1 MKKISK
7 FWLPIEVASLI
18 LTFINPYIGI
28 FSMVTM
34 IEFFILGV
42 VDINIKA
49 RKKVKGPFNKQT
61 LGALR
66 FMGIV
71 IPIVFFIMK
80 AFSYIVCYS
89 LATIQNKILLPFN
102 LLENAMW
109 LCLPLLIV
117 VFILNIIAAAA
128 FIGKVRGE

>member
-28 FSMVTM
+28 FSMFTM
-34 IEFFILGV
+34 IECFMLCGV
-42 VDINIKA
+42 EIIEKVVK
-49 RKKVKGPFNKQT
+49 RVKGPFIKQT
-61 LGALR
+61 LSTLR
-66 FMGIV
+66 IMKIIFL
-71 IPIVFFIMK
+71 IVFFFIK
-80 AFSYIVCYS
+80 AFVDFGCYA
-89 LATIQNKILLPFN
+89 LATVQNKVLLPFN

-109 LCLPLLIV
+109 LCFPLLIV
-117 VFILNIIAAAA
+117 VFVLNILAAAA